1 MKEYYQLKIG
11 DTSTNG
17 QVKII
22 DKDRLCYLVESQSK
36 GAKGL
41 RTISQRLLT
50 EYVEYFKH
58 HPNASANDARN
69 DLCGKLILINLSM
82 AIPPL

>member
-17 QVKII
+17 QVKIV
-22 DKDRLCYLVESQSK
+22 DKDRLCYIVESQSK

-41 RTISQRLLT
+41 RTISKNLLN
-50 EYVEYFKH
+50 EYVEYFKY
-58 HPNASANDARN
+58 HPSASANDARN
-69 DLCGKLILINLSM
+69 YLC
-82 AIPPL
+82 